1 MKKVKK
7 IRGSAILVVIF
18 SSIAFF
24 IYVMSVYSETE
35 HFSVIQNKYEKNIKK
50 FYQQSKEKEELT
62 EISLNK
68 HLKNLNYLIKD
79 INND

>member
-50 FYQQSKEKEELT
+50 EYEVDQDKFYD
-62 EISLNK
+62 
-68 HLKNLNYLIKD
+68 KNLEEYQML
-79 INND
+79 NNI